1 MSAVPGGVPQHY
13 VKVEA
18 PAGVTVVAHHR
29 LADGV
34 RQALA
39 AGTLYAWAAAHPER
53 RQLQGRLPVYA
64 APLTADGPRVVVRHV
79 THGGVLA
86 PLLRDLFLAP
96 TRAPLELSTSLL
108 LARAGVPT
116 PPVAAFATY
125 RVAPLIRRADVMS
138 ILLPGRDLGAALQAA
153 VTEGDRQRLIAP
165 VAALLGSL
173 TQAGAWHPDLN
184 VKNILLVPGDGGR
197 AGEGTDAADAGGED
211 SGELHPAVL
220 DVDRVR
226 FVPPSDPNLREAN
239 FQRLARSVRKWRLR
253 HGAGFTDAELDQLHD
268 RLLQDEA
275 VEAAHRAL
283 AMEAYM
289 P

>member
-1 MSAVPGGVPQHY
+1 MIGALPQGY
-13 VKVEA
+13 VRVEVSKA
-18 PAGVTVVAHHR
+18 QVVAHHR
-29 LADGV
+29 VADAV
-34 RQALA
+34 REAMT
-39 AGTLYAWAAAHPER
+39 AGTLYAWGAAHPER
-53 RQLQGRLPVYA
+53 RQMQGRLPVYA
-64 APLTADGPRVVVRHV
+64 VPLTPDGPNVVVRHV
-79 THGGVLA
+79 THGGLMA
-86 PLLRDLFLAP
+86 PLLRDLFIAP
-96 TRAPLELSTSLL
+96 TRAPLELATSLL

-116 PPVAAFATY
+116 PPVAAYAVY
-125 RVAPLIRRADVMS
+125 PVAPLVRRADVMT
-138 ILLPGRDLGAALQAA
+138 IALPGDDLGHALRSATSDA
-153 VTEGDRQRLIAP
+153 DRARLVAP

-184 VKNILLVPGDGGR
+184 VKNILLVPD
-197 AGEGTDAADAGGED
+197 DA
-211 SGELHPAVL
+211 GELHPAVL

-239 FQRLARSVRKWRLR
+239 FQRLARSAAKWRAA
-253 HGAGFTDAELDQLHD
+253 HGVGFTDAELGEIHD

>member
-1 MSAVPGGVPQHY
+1 MSPMAGGVPQNY
-13 VKVEA
+13 VQVEA
-18 PAGVTVVAHHR
+18 PRGVTVVAHHR

-39 AGTLYAWAAAHPER
+39 SGTLYAWAAAHPER

-64 APLTADGPRVVVRHV
+64 APLSAEGPRVVVRHV
-79 THGGVLA
+79 THGGMLA
-86 PLLRDLFLAP
+86 PLLRDLFIAP
-96 TRAPLELSTSLL
+96 TRAPLELATSLL

-116 PPVAAFATY
+116 PPIAAFATY
-125 RVAPLIRRADVMS
+125 RVAPLVRRADVMS
-138 ILLPGRDLGAALQAA
+138 IELPGLDLGVSLQEANGEA
-153 VTEGDRQRLIAP
+153 DRQRLIAP

-184 VKNILLVPGDGGR
+184 VKNILLVPD
-197 AGEGTDAADAGGED
+197 DAGQ
-211 SGELHPAVL
+211 LHPAVI

-239 FQRLARSVRKWRLR
+239 FQRLARSVRTWRER
-253 HGAGFTDAELDQLHD
+253 HGAGFSDVELDAVHD

>member
-1 MSAVPGGVPQHY
+1 MAIPGGVPPHY
-13 VKVEA
+13 VKVES
-18 PAGVTVVAHHR
+18 PPGVTVVAHHR

-34 RQALA
+34 REALA
-39 AGTLYAWAAAHPER
+39 AGSLYAWAAAHPAR

-64 APLTADGPRVVVRHV
+64 APLPPEGPRVVVRHV
-79 THGGVLA
+79 THGGLLA
-86 PLLRDLFLAP
+86 PLLRDRFLAP
-96 TRAPLELSTSLL
+96 TRAPLELATSLL

-125 RVAPLIRRADVMS
+125 RVAPLVRRADVMS
-138 ILLPGRDLGAALQAA
+138 IELPGRDLGAALLDAA
-153 VTEGDRQRLIAP
+153 GAGEREPLLAP
-165 VAALLGSL
+165 VAALLGAL

-184 VKNILLVPGDGGR
+184 VKNILLVPDG
-197 AGEGTDAADAGGED
+197 AGA
-211 SGELHPAVL
+211 LHPAVL

-239 FQRLARSVRKWRLR
+239 FQRLARSVRKWRAR
-253 HGAGFTDAELDQLHD
+253 HGAGFTEAELDQLHQ

>member
-1 MSAVPGGVPQHY
+1 MTPMLGGVPQHY
-13 VKVEA
+13 VKVES
-18 PAGVTVVAHHR
+18 PPGVTVVAHHR
-29 LADGV
+29 LADAV
-34 RQALA
+34 QQALA

-64 APLTADGPRVVVRHV
+64 APLTPDGPRVVVRHV

-86 PLLRDLFLAP
+86 PLLRDLFLPP
-96 TRAPLELSTSLL
+96 TRAPLELRTSLL

-125 RVAPLIRRADVMS
+125 RVGPLLRRADVMS
-138 ILLPGRDLGAALQAA
+138 IELPGHDLAAALQAA
-153 VTEGDRQRLIAP
+153 VTEDDRRRLVAP
-165 VAALLGSL
+165 VAALLGTL

-184 VKNILLVPGDGGR
+184 VKNILLVPD
-197 AGEGTDAADAGGED
+197 DA
-211 SGELHPAVL
+211 GELHPAVL

-239 FQRLARSVRKWRLR
+239 FQRLARSVRKWRRQL
-253 HGAGFTDAELDQLHD
+253 GAGFTDEELEQLHQ